1 MGQTLSEPVVEKAS
15 SEGQDE
21 CCIYGVS
28 AMQGWRI
35 SMEDAHATILDLQA
49 QSAGNSDKT
58 TDPDKR
64 LAFFGVYDGHGG
76 DKVALFAG
84 DNVHRIVAKQDA
96 FAKGDI
102 EQALKDG
109 FLATDRAILEDPKYE
124 EEVSG
129 CTAAVSI
136 ISRHKIWV
144 ANAGDSRS
152 VLGIKGR
159 AKPLSFDHKPQN
171 EGEKARISA
180 AGGFVD
186 FGRVNGNLALSRAIG
201 DFEFKK
207 SPELSPEQQ
216 IVTAY
221 PDVTIH
227 EVTDDD
233 EFLVIACDGIWDC
246 QSSQSVVEFVRRGI
260 AAKQELYRICENMMD
275 NCLASNSET
284 GGVGCDNMTMIIIGL
299 LNGKSKEEWYNK
311 IAERVANGDGPCAPP
326 EYGKSE
332 FRGPGIRNQF
342 EENPDNYDLEPD
354 RSRGFSVRSGRIILL
369 GDGTELI
376 PEQND
381 EELFDQTEE
390 NRGVTNHLQHETP
403 ESGRSDREGTPAPQT
418 SNSTAAKTDETSTT
432 NNESTAEKPASS

>member
-1 MGQTLSEPVVEKAS
+1 MGQTLSEPVVEKVSA
-15 SEGQDE
+15 EGGDD
-21 CCIYGVS
+21 CCWYGVS

-35 SMEDAHATILDLQA
+35 SMEDAHAAVLDLQA
-49 QSAGNSDKT
+49 KYVRDDDKP
-58 TDPDKR
+58 TDPAQR

-84 DNVHRIVAKQDA
+84 ENLHKIVAKQDS

-129 CTAAVSI
+129 CTASTSI
-136 ISRHKIWV
+136 ISKHKIWV

-152 VLGIKGR
+152 VLGVKGR

-207 SPELSPEQQ
+207 SAELSPEQQ

-221 PDVTIH
+221 PDVTVH
-227 EVTDDD
+227 DLTDDD

-246 QSSQSVVEFVRRGI
+246 QSSQAVVEFVRRGI
-260 AAKQELYRICENMMD
+260 AAKQDLFRICENMMD

-284 GGVGCDNMTMIIIGL
+284 GGVGCDNMTMTVIAL
-299 LNGKSKEEWYNK
+299 LNGKTKEEWYNQ
-311 IAERVANGDGPCAPP
+311 IAERVASGDGPCAPP
-326 EYGKSE
+326 EYDLRTAE

-342 EENPDNYDLEPD
+342 EDQPDDYDLEME
-354 RSRGFSVRSGRIILL
+354 RSRAFSSRSGRIILL
-369 GDGTELI
+369 GDGTEVI
-376 PEQND
+376 PDQHE
-381 EELFDQTEE
+381 EELFDQTEDQDLA
-390 NRGVTNHLQHETP
+390 NQVHPIRN
-403 ESGRSDREGTPAPQT
+403 DREATPGPQ
-418 SNSTAAKTDETSTT
+418 SKNDGSQISESPASTDNKDKSTT
-432 NNESTAEKPASS
+432 S

>member
-1 MGQTLSEPVVEKAS
+1 MGQTLSEPVVEKTS
-15 SEGQDE
+15 SDGEDD
-21 CCIYGVS
+21 CCLYGVS

-35 SMEDAHATILDLQA
+35 SMEDAHAAVLDLQA
-49 QSAGNSDKT
+49 KYTGNEDGQP
-58 TDPDKR
+58 TDPSKR

-84 DNVHRIVAKQDA
+84 ENLHKIVAKQPS
-96 FAKGDI
+96 FARGDI

-129 CTAAVSI
+129 CTASTSI
-136 ISRHKIWV
+136 ISKHKIWV

-152 VLGIKGR
+152 VLGVKGR

-207 SPELSPEQQ
+207 SPELAPEQQ
-216 IVTAY
+216 IVTAF
-221 PDVTIH
+221 PDVTVH
-227 EVTDDD
+227 ELTDDD

-246 QSSQSVVEFVRRGI
+246 QTSQAVVEFVRRGI
-260 AAKQELYRICENMMD
+260 AAKQELSQICENMMD

-284 GGVGCDNMTMIIIGL
+284 GGVGCDNMTMTVIGL
-299 LNGKSKEEWYNK
+299 LNGKTKEEWYK
-311 IAERVANGDGPCAPP
+311 QIAERVANGDGP
-326 EYGKSE
+326 SE

-342 EENPDNYDLEPD
+342 EDQPDDYDLEME
-354 RSRGFSVRSGRIILL
+354 RSRAFSTRPGRIILL
-369 GDGTELI
+369 GDGTEVI
-376 PEQND
+376 PDQHE
-381 EELFDQTEE
+381 EELFDQTEDQDLSNQVHPTDSTRARE
-390 NRGVTNHLQHETP
+390 DTP
-403 ESGRSDREGTPAPQT
+403 GPQGKESGAQIS
-418 SNSTAAKTDETSTT
+418 
-432 NNESTAEKPASS
+432 ESPASTDDKEKSAP